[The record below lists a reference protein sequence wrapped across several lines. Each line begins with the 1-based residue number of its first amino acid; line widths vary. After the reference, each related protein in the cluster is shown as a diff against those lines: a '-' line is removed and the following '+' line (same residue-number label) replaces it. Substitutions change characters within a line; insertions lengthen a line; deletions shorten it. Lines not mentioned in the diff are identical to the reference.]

1 MPEWLARRVRLSPK
15 QPAVSSFDWGRS
27 SYLAALLSQRTS
39 NLLSSDGSTP
49 LPPRVTVSCNRVR
62 GSPLEQSL
70 CRRFQGGCGVD
81 KREMVNQVEGCH
93 NLPRRGGST
102 LCICTARCVIRF
114 PFISHTFAGQ
124 VRLRFCAVTLRP
136 MPQLARRWRP
146 AAKQGQQGRGVRQ
159 LCASNARPGTQQASV
174 ASLLASYSV

>member
-1 MPEWLARRVRLSPK
+1 MPEWSARRVRLSPK

-39 NLLSSDGSTP
+39 NLLSSDGATP
-49 LPPRVTVSCNRVR
+49 LPPRVTVSCNKVR

-70 CRRFQGGCGVD
+70 RRQFQGGCGVD

-102 LCICTARCVIRF
+102 LCICTEHDVSFDF
-114 PFISHTFAGQ
+114 PSSATRSPAKYDYGFGYSAACLHC
-124 VRLRFCAVTLRP
+124 RWLR
-136 MPQLARRWRP
+136 
-146 AAKQGQQGRGVRQ
+146 VRQ
-159 LCASNARPGTQQASV
+159 LCASTRAPTHSK
-174 ASLLASYSV
+174 LAWSYYDTS